1 MAIQSGET
9 TFYQAK
15 RGIVQD
21 GLILN
26 LDAGVKDSYSGA
38 GASWK
43 DLKANR
49 NGTLVNNPAFSK
61 EAGGRIVFDGTDE
74 YMDDITIPNTTNQL
88 TAEFGLNY
96 NDGGYFNIFEAS
108 YNVRPMIFVDASERL
123 ECSYSTAAGGFVSPG
138 NYIDQD
144 IIATVLFDGTATP
157 GISLYVNGSLVGT
170 KTTQHVTWSDGL
182 DFTFFNRNNSGTRS
196 LFYDGEVYF
205 VRFYSR
211 ILSAAEVLQ
220 NYNGLKG
227 RFGL

>member
-1 MAIQSGET
+1 MSLNHSPAIVT
-9 TFYQAK
+9 
-15 RGIVQD
+15 D
-21 GLILN
+21 GLILC
-26 LDAGVKDSYSGA
+26 LDAANIRSYPGT
-38 GASWK
+38 GTTWT
-43 DLKANR
+43 DLKGGN
-49 NGTLVNNPAFSK
+49 NGTLVNSPSFSA
-61 EAGGRIVFDGTDE
+61 ENGGRIVFDGTDE

-88 TAEFGLNY
+88 TVEFALNY

-108 YNVRPMIFVDASERL
+108 YNVRPMLWVDSSERL

-196 LFYDGEVYF
+196 LFYKGEVYSIK
-205 VRFYSR
+205 FYSR
-211 ILSAAEVLQ
+211 ILTADEIRR
-220 NYNGLKG
+220 NYEATAG
-227 RFGL
+227 RYT

>member
-1 MAIQSGET
+1 MAIQAGET

-15 RGIVQD
+15 RGIVQN

-26 LDAGVKDSYSGA
+26 LDAGVKDSYSGV

-49 NGTLVNNPAFSK
+49 NGTLVNNPTFSK

-88 TAEFGLNY
+88 TVEFALNY

-108 YNVRPMIFVDASERL
+108 RNVRPMLWVDTAERL

-170 KTTQHVTWSDGL
+170 KDTQHVTWSDGL
-182 DFTFFNRNNSGTRS
+182 DFTFFNRNTSGTRS

-220 NYNGLKG
+220 NYNATRH
-227 RFGL
+227 RFGV

>member
-1 MAIQSGET
+1 MAIESGES
-9 TFYQAK
+9 TFHQAK
-15 RGIVQD
+15 VGVVQD

-49 NGTLVNNPAFSK
+49 NGTLVNNPTFSR
-61 EAGGRIVFDGTDE
+61 EAGGRIVFDGTDD
-74 YMDDITIPNTTNQL
+74 YMDDITMPNATNQL

-96 NDGGYFNIFEAS
+96 NDGGYFNIFEANR
-108 YNVRPMIFVDASERL
+108 NVRPMLWVDTVERL
-123 ECSYSTAAGGFVSPG
+123 ECSYTTAAGGFVSPG

-144 IIATVLFDGTATP
+144 IIVTVLFDGTATP

-170 KTTQHVTWSDGL
+170 KDTQHVTWSDGL

-196 LFYDGEVYF
+196 LFYDGEVYSIK
-205 VRFYSR
+205 FYSR
-211 ILSAAEVLQ
+211 ILTAEEIRQ
-220 NYNGLKG
+220 NYEAIAG
-227 RFGL
+227 RYQ

>member
-1 MAIQSGET
+1 MLW
-9 TFYQAK
+9 
-15 RGIVQD
+15 V
-21 GLILN
+21 
-26 LDAGVKDSYSGA
+26 DSA
-38 GASWK
+38 
-43 DLKANR
+43 
-49 NGTLVNNPAFSK
+49 
-61 EAGGRIVFDGTDE
+61 
-74 YMDDITIPNTTNQL
+74 
-88 TAEFGLNY
+88 
-96 NDGGYFNIFEAS
+96 
-108 YNVRPMIFVDASERL
+108 ERL

-170 KTTQHVTWSDGL
+170 KSTQHVTWSDGL

-220 NYNGLKG
+220 NYNATRHRLGV
-227 RFGL
+227 

>member
-1 MAIQSGET
+1 MAIESGES
-9 TFYQAK
+9 TFHQAK
-15 RGIVQD
+15 VGVVQD

-49 NGTLVNNPAFSK
+49 NGTLVNNPTFSR
-61 EAGGRIVFDGTDE
+61 EAGGRIVFDGTDD
-74 YMDDITIPNTTNQL
+74 YMDDITMPNATNQL
-88 TAEFGLNY
+88 TVEFGLNY

-108 YNVRPMIFVDASERL
+108 RNVRPMIFVDSAERL
-123 ECSYSTAAGGFVSPG
+123 ECSYSTASGGLVSAG

-144 IIATVLFDGTATP
+144 IIVTVLFDGTSTP
-157 GISLYVNGSLVGT
+157 GISLYVNGSLLGT
-170 KTTQHVTWSDGL
+170 KGTQHVTWSDGL
-182 DFTFFNRNNSGTRS
+182 DFTFFNRNTSGTRS
-196 LFYDGEVYF
+196 LFYNGEVYF

-220 NYNGLKG
+220 NYNATRHRLGV
-227 RFGL
+227 

>member
-1 MAIQSGET
+1 MAIQAGET

-15 RGIVQD
+15 RGVVQD

-26 LDAGVKDSYSGA
+26 LDAGVKDSYSGTGA
-38 GASWK
+38 GWK

-49 NGTLVNNPAFSK
+49 NGTLVNNPTFSR
-61 EAGGRIVFDGTDE
+61 EAGGRIVFDGTDD
-74 YMDDITIPNTTNQL
+74 YMDDITMPNATNQL

-96 NDGGYFNIFEAS
+96 NDGGYFNIFEANR
-108 YNVRPMIFVDASERL
+108 NVRPMIFVDTAERL
-123 ECSYSTAAGGFVSPG
+123 ECSYATAAGGFVSPG

-144 IIATVLFDGTATP
+144 IIVTVLFDGTATP

-170 KTTQHVTWSDGL
+170 KETQHVTWSDGL
-182 DFTFFNRNNSGTRS
+182 DFTFFNRNTSGTRS
-196 LFYDGEVYF
+196 LFYNGEVYF

-220 NYNGLKG
+220 NYNATRH
-227 RFGL
+227 RFGV

>member
-1 MAIQSGET
+1 MAIQAGET

-15 RGIVQD
+15 RGIVQN

-26 LDAGVKDSYSGA
+26 LDAGVKDSYSGV

-49 NGTLVNNPAFSK
+49 NGTLVNNPTFSK

-88 TAEFGLNY
+88 TVEFALNY

-108 YNVRPMIFVDASERL
+108 RNVRPMLWVDSAERL

-170 KTTQHVTWSDGL
+170 KDTQHVTWSDGL
-182 DFTFFNRNNSGTRS
+182 DFTFFNRNTSGTRS

-220 NYNGLKG
+220 NYNATRH
-227 RFGL
+227 RFGV

>member
-1 MAIQSGET
+1 MAIQAGET

-15 RGIVQD
+15 RGIVQN

-26 LDAGVKDSYSGA
+26 LDAGVKDSYSGV

-49 NGTLVNNPAFSK
+49 NGTLVNNPTFSK

-74 YMDDITIPNTTNQL
+74 YMDDITIPNTANQL
-88 TAEFGLNY
+88 TVEFALNY

-108 YNVRPMIFVDASERL
+108 RNVRPMLWVDTAERL

-144 IIATVLFDGTATP
+144 IIVTVLFDGTATP

-170 KTTQHVTWSDGL
+170 KDTQHVTWSDGL
-182 DFTFFNRNNSGTRS
+182 DFTFFNRNTSGTRS

-220 NYNGLKG
+220 NYNATRH
-227 RFGL
+227 RFGV

>member
-1 MAIQSGET
+1 MAIQAGET

-15 RGIVQD
+15 RGIVQN

-26 LDAGVKDSYSGA
+26 LDAGVKDSYSGV

-49 NGTLVNNPAFSK
+49 NGTLVNNPTFSK

-88 TAEFGLNY
+88 TVEFALNY

-108 YNVRPMIFVDASERL
+108 RNVRPMLWVDTAERL

-144 IIATVLFDGTATP
+144 IIVTVLFDGTATP

-170 KTTQHVTWSDGL
+170 KDTQHVTWSDGL
-182 DFTFFNRNNSGTRS
+182 DFTFFNRNTSGTRS

-220 NYNGLKG
+220 NYNATRH
-227 RFGL
+227 RFGV